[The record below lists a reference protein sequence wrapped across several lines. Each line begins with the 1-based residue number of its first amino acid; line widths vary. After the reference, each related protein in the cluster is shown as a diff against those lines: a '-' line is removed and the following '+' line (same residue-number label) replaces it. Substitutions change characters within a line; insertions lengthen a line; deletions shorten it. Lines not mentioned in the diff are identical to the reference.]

1 MRDITEKTKEEDWLR
16 ELCGNDTKLYEV
28 LARLLYRD
36 PMAAI
41 SKEELQVLIEEA
53 EKSDED
59 GNYVV
64 ATQKYTLALDKAI
77 FEATQ
82 HGEEKD
88 RYIKVIQDIS
98 AKASQATGKVKE
110 KTEKTGPKEDVAS
123 LEQRINHYKLLSE
136 RTEDVVNVASLYYNE
151 KMDKLGEQVRREQRV
166 GDARARERETKKRES
181 EETKEEKKDKK
192 RQKERVEHEL
202 EEDRREKKEQETED
216 ETRRAR
222 KEKILE
228 TRREE
233 EKGKTGTS

>member
-1 MRDITEKTKEEDWLR
+1 MKDPVEKTKEEDWLL
-16 ELCGNDTKLYEV
+16 ELCGSDTELYEISE
-28 LARLLYRD
+28 RLLYWD
-36 PMAAI
+36 PLGAI

-53 EKSDED
+53 EKSDKD
-59 GNYVV
+59 GNYIA
-64 ATQKYTLALDKAI
+64 ATRKYTLALDKAI

-98 AKASQATGKVKE
+98 AKTSRATGKVKE
-110 KTEKTGPKEDVAS
+110 EMEKTAPKENVIS
-123 LEQRINHYKLLSE
+123 LEQSINHYKLLNE
-136 RTEDVVNVASLYYNE
+136 RTEDVVKVASLYYNE
-151 KMDKLGEQVRREQRV
+151 KMDKLGEQLRRDQRAA
-166 GDARARERETKKRES
+166 DSLSRERESKKKES

-192 RQKERVEHEL
+192 RQKEKVEHKL
-202 EEDRREKKEQETED
+202 EERGREKKEQETED

>member
-1 MRDITEKTKEEDWLR
+1 
-16 ELCGNDTKLYEV
+16 
-28 LARLLYRD
+28 
-36 PMAAI
+36 
-41 SKEELQVLIEEA
+41 
-53 EKSDED
+53 
-59 GNYVV
+59 
-64 ATQKYTLALDKAI
+64 LDKAI
-77 FEATQ
+77 FEASQ

-110 KTEKTGPKEDVAS
+110 KTEKTGPKEYVAS
-123 LEQRINHYKLLSE
+123 LEQRIGHYKLLSE

-151 KMDKLGEQVRREQRV
+151 KMDKLGEEVRREQRAA
-166 GDARARERETKKRES
+166 DARARERG
-181 EETKEEKKDKK
+181 TKEEKKDKK
-192 RQKERVEHEL
+192 LQKEKVERRL
-202 EEDRREKKEQETED
+202 EEDRRESKEQETED